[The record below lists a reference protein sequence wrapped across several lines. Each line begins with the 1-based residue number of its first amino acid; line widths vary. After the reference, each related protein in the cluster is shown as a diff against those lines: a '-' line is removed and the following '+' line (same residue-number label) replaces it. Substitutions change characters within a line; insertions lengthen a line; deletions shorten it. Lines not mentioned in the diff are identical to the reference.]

1 METAPEAVTL
11 GPAILVLITM
21 IGTLVLLRFHARNA
35 KGRSG
40 MNRAAG
46 EQGQDFYQRL
56 IALELLSM
64 REHFEAEERS
74 ERDRSETTSIDL
86 TAGSSAADEAVT
98 IDLTAESAESD
109 EQRRESAQSETKAPG
124 SST

>member
-35 KGRSG
+35 RGRSG
-40 MNRAAG
+40 MNRTAG

-56 IALELLSM
+56 IALELLSL
-64 REHFEAEERS
+64 REQFEAE
-74 ERDRSETTSIDL
+74 DRSLREPLAAKSIDL
-86 TAGSSAADEAVT
+86 TAGAEEDEAAT
-98 IDLTAESAESD
+98 IDLTAGSA
-109 EQRRESAQSETKAPG
+109 EQRRESVQSETKAPR